1 MEENWSMWNSR
12 KCQIGAILFSTACLL
27 SIAATPARADVIL
40 AVDMS
45 NLMFQA
51 AAGNNSCA
59 GLPCRETFNIT
70 FDWDNTTETA
80 VPGTFNVSATGA
92 LTPGDVAGPWSIG
105 NYGGYPNGIGVII
118 NEFPPGP
125 DYITISDTDFVTPLA
140 PGTYPGSDAF
150 MGCYESPSQCDTKF
164 DYHSPSGL
172 VYPPGNAIS
181 GTVTV
186 SVLIV
191 PEAGSW
197 SLFLIGLAP
206 LALWHRRLC
215 YKVKYLGVT

>member
-1 MEENWSMWNSR
+1 MWNSR

-105 NYGGYPNGIGVII
+105 N
-118 NEFPPGP
+118 
-125 DYITISDTDFVTPLA
+125 
-140 PGTYPGSDAF
+140 
-150 MGCYESPSQCDTKF
+150 
-164 DYHSPSGL
+164 
-172 VYPPGNAIS
+172 
-181 GTVTV
+181 
-186 SVLIV
+186 
-191 PEAGSW
+191 
-197 SLFLIGLAP
+197 
-206 LALWHRRLC
+206 
-215 YKVKYLGVT
+215 